1 MLFRQ
6 QIYII
11 SLIVNKWGEIILFIY
26 HNAIQG
32 KTEMCVKAGLLTPP
46 HHSVY
51 TELICFT

>member
-11 SLIVNKWGEIILFIY
+11 SLIVNKWGENILFIY